1 MPAPM
6 GSRSS
11 PSGVA
16 CRAAEA
22 NADCSFAATSPL
34 ELRPAD
40 GSEAVAPPSPKAKT
54 ATTTSRSTNRILINW
69 IRAWHS
75 PRRRIADL
83 FRHEM
88 PVKRLCY
95 ALAVEGCADDSAG
108 ISRAFA
114 RRIQPPE
121 VGRLERIVDSRDP
134 HWTASA

>member
-1 MPAPM
+1 MPVPM

-40 GSEAVAPPSPKAKT
+40 GPEAVAAPSPKAKT
-54 ATTTSRSTNRILINW
+54 ATSTSRSTNGIFINW
-69 IRAWHS
+69 IRVWHL
-75 PRRRIADL
+75 PRRHIADL
-83 FRHEM
+83 FRHEV

-95 ALAVEGCADDSAG
+95 ALAVEGRADDSTG
-108 ISRAFA
+108 VSGAFA
-114 RRIQPPE
+114 RRIEAPE
-121 VGRLERIVDSRDP
+121 VGRFEGTVGSRDP
-134 HWTASA
+134 HWTASS